1 MAQNYI
7 ESGEVKDHVLS
18 GTVASGAVV
27 EIGDMVGVALGKG
40 VSGDTVSVALEGV
53 FEVPKVTGSGKA
65 FTLGQKVYSKGDGNV
80 TPDATDGGSPAVN
93 YKLAGY
99 AWIAASTSATT
110 VQVKLLLS

>member
-18 GTVASGAVV
+18 GTVTSGAIV
-27 EIGDMVGVALGKG
+27 EIGDMVGVALGSG
-40 VSGDTVSVALEGV
+40 VSGDTVAVALEGV
-53 FEVPKVTGSGKA
+53 FEVPKVTGSGKS
-65 FTLGQKVYSKGDGNV
+65 FTLGQKVYSNGAGSV
-80 TPDATDGGSPAVN
+80 TPSATDGGSPAVD

-110 VQVKLLLS
+110 VQVKLG

>member
-7 ESGEVKDHVLS
+7 ESGEVKDFVLS
-18 GTVASGAVV
+18 GTVTTGSVV
-27 EIGDMVGVALGKG
+27 EIGDMVGVALKSG
-40 VSGDTVSVALEGV
+40 VSGDTIAVALEGV

-80 TPDATDGGSPAVN
+80 TPSADDGGSPATA

-99 AWIAASTSATT
+99 AWTAATTTATT